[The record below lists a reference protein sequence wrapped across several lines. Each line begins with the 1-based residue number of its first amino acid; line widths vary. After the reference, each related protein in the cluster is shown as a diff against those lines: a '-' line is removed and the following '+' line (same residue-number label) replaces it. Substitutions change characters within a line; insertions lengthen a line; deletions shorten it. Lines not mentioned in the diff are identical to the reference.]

1 MLWIIA
7 IIVGIILLYVC
18 RNFIRWVIFLP
29 ISYGVAL
36 LLNLLNPVS
45 LLIQSFISDKSY
57 PIGIVIN
64 SVTMVIDMFIIV
76 LINSMIAPISKIG
89 KIISCIFCFLMGV
102 YSLSR
107 FHSFTV
113 VPMGMKPDAEF
124 DLLSNVIYFVVF
136 LASSYLLISFSSDDE
151 FD

>member
-57 PIGIVIN
+57 PIGI
-64 SVTMVIDMFIIV
+64 SSIV
-76 LINSMIAPISKIG
+76 APISKIG

-113 VPMGMKPDAEF
+113 IPMGMKPDAEF
-124 DLLSNVIYFVVF
+124 DLLSNVIYFIVF

>member
-36 LLNLLNPVS
+36 LLNLLNPIS

-57 PIGIVIN
+57 LIGIVIN
-64 SVTMVIDMFIIV
+64 SVTMVIDLFIIV
-76 LINSMIAPISKIG
+76 LISSIIAPNSKIG
-89 KIISCIFCFLMGV
+89 KIISCIFCFLIGI
-102 YSLSR
+102 YSLSQ

-124 DLLSNVIYFVVF
+124 DLLSNIIYFIVF
-136 LASSYLLISFSSDDE
+136 LASSYLLISFSSDTE

>member
-76 LINSMIAPISKIG
+76 LISSMIAPISKIG
-89 KIISCIFCFLMGV
+89 KIISCN
-102 YSLSR
+102 
-107 FHSFTV
+107 HSILKNLTSI
-113 VPMGMKPDAEF
+113 E
-124 DLLSNVIYFVVF
+124 
-136 LASSYLLISFSSDDE
+136 
-151 FD
+151 

>member
-76 LINSMIAPISKIG
+76 LISSMIAPISKIG

-102 YSLSR
+102 YSLSH

>member
-76 LINSMIAPISKIG
+76 LISSIIAPISKIG

-102 YSLSR
+102 YSLFR

-113 VPMGMKPDAEF
+113 VPMGMKPGAEF
-124 DLLSNVIYFVVF
+124 DLLSNVIYFIVF
-136 LASSYLLISFSSDDE
+136 LASSYLLVSFSSDDE